1 MKKKKCIVC
10 KIEFDCAMR
19 EITFFNGYKCSVCED
34 CYRELEEHNKRN
46 LEDIRESADT
56 E

>member
-1 MKKKKCIVC
+1 MEKCIVC
-10 KIEFDCAMR
+10 KIEFDYAM
-19 EITFFNGYKCSVCED
+19 IDIIFFNGCECAVCED
-34 CYRELEEHNKRN
+34 CYHELEEHNKRS